1 VLLPRR
7 LSLLSWAY
15 DFRLLFFATLGSG
28 FGTYVAAIALT
39 VDIYDRTG
47 SGSWVAALLVV
58 EFLPIIVIGL
68 TLGPLVDRLS
78 RRGLMIVSDLV
89 RLAVFCAL
97 PFAPGPWAI
106 VALAAVAGVATGFF
120 RPAVYAG
127 LPNLVPD
134 EDLPMANSLL
144 QTVENLAWMIGPVI
158 GGVLLTVSGPDL
170 AYWLNA
176 ATFALSIALLLRIPP
191 ARLRSQQPLTKG
203 HWSDLAE
210 GFALVRHSRALLTV
224 LVVWNVVLLGN
235 AAVNVAE
242 VFLAKVAL
250 DSGDVG
256 FGVLVGATG
265 LGLTI
270 GSLLASAAL
279 DRYGLRRLYAGSIAV
294 MGLGFAAAAVSP
306 TVWVAAAFVVVAAAG
321 NGGALVCNVLLVQR
335 GAPDRLRGRAFTLI
349 MSSNYALLG
358 LGMAIAGPL
367 TDVIGPRWMWGV
379 AGAIFLAGSL
389 IAYTMAR
396 GLRAD
401 LVEAFAAG
409 EAPAAERALTEP
421 QAAAH

>member
-1 VLLPRR
+1 MLLPRR

-210 GFALVRHSRALLTV
+210 GFALVRHSRSLLTV

>member
-367 TDVIGPRWMWGV
+367 TDAIGPRWMWGV

>member
-210 GFALVRHSRALLTV
+210 GFALVRHSRSLLTV

-367 TDVIGPRWMWGV
+367 TDMIGPRWMWGV

>member
-176 ATFALSIALLLRIPP
+176 ATFALSVALLLRIPP

-210 GFALVRHSRALLTV
+210 GFALVRHSRSLLTV

-367 TDVIGPRWMWGV
+367 TDVVGPRWMWGV

>member
-78 RRGLMIVSDLV
+78 RRGLMIVSDVV

-158 GGVLLTVSGPDL
+158 GGVLLAVSGPDL

-210 GFALVRHSRALLTV
+210 GFALVRHSRPLLTV

-358 LGMAIAGPL
+358 LGMGIAGPL
-367 TDVIGPRWMWGV
+367 TDAIGPRWMWGL
-379 AGAIFLAGSL
+379 AGSIFLAGSA
-389 IAYTMAR
+389 IAYTMAH

-401 LVEAFAAG
+401 VAAELTVA
-409 EAPAAERALTEP
+409 EAPAAEPLAEP
-421 QAAAH
+421 QQAAAN